1 MRNTSY
7 LEFTTDWHH
16 QSYEIILLENK
27 KETCTFEGER
37 GTRKML
43 KKALKTGGVVY
54 LTDPTRILIEILSW
68 ADESY
73 KIELF
78 AVKTQIYN
86 FEVKKSERR
95 VVFKNISQL
104 LGGDIGEMCT
114 KLDLKYKEL
123 AFWNRNGNKGEEGVK
138 EAKKTLKNN
147 LTSLRTLMKITESK
161 LSKVF
166 LYWRYKSSLSSIS
179 VGIFMENCNFFN
191 LKIESTLELDSKIRP
206 AYFGGRCEVFGNP
219 YYKKEKILHM
229 DFNNMY
235 GEILKQD
242 LPTGNIKREE
252 APKDVKK
259 PGFYYVVLKSESR
272 LPILPHRKLTKLD
285 SDIKEWDDEKIDEDI
300 IFTNGEF
307 EGLYYYEELEFF
319 QKKGGK
325 ILEIKYG
332 EVFEGPKKSIFR
344 DFSTLIIK
352 LREKDRN
359 FIWKKLLVS
368 FYGRLGMRP
377 IRTKSVIINETEY
390 KDFSEKNEIL
400 KERWVNKHAIIEIKT
415 EDTKTKSLVQYAAAI
430 TSLARIKLYK
440 EIEKV
445 EKEGG
450 RLFYCDTDSIFA
462 GYPTN
467 FETEKSNVSWDN
479 ESIEDAVF
487 ASTRSYSLKTSKSTW
502 TTKIAGIERDSIN
515 FEQFKEK
522 FYTDYLQPIY
532 VDTYTNRKVRLTK
545 EDWNQVK
552 AINLRQYRKRIF
564 SKDKKKTYS
573 LIKIK
578 EEYFQDSY

>member
-1 MRNTSY
+1 
-7 LEFTTDWHH
+7 
-16 QSYEIILLENK
+16 
-27 KETCTFEGER
+27 
-37 GTRKML
+37 
-43 KKALKTGGVVY
+43 
-54 LTDPTRILIEILSW
+54 
-68 ADESY
+68 
-73 KIELF
+73 
-78 AVKTQIYN
+78 
-86 FEVKKSERR
+86 
-95 VVFKNISQL
+95 
-104 LGGDIGEMCT
+104 
-114 KLDLKYKEL
+114 
-123 AFWNRNGNKGEEGVK
+123 
-138 EAKKTLKNN
+138 
-147 LTSLRTLMKITESK
+147 
-161 LSKVF
+161 
-166 LYWRYKSSLSSIS
+166 
-179 VGIFMENCNFFN
+179 
-191 LKIESTLELDSKIRP
+191 
-206 AYFGGRCEVFGNP
+206 
-219 YYKKEKILHM
+219 
-229 DFNNMY
+229 
-235 GEILKQD
+235 
-242 LPTGNIKREE
+242 
-252 APKDVKK
+252 
-259 PGFYYVVLKSESR
+259 
-272 LPILPHRKLTKLD
+272 
-285 SDIKEWDDEKIDEDI
+285 
-300 IFTNGEF
+300 
-307 EGLYYYEELEFF
+307 
-319 QKKGGK
+319 
-325 ILEIKYG
+325 
-332 EVFEGPKKSIFR
+332 VFEGPKKSIFR